1 MIMSKLLYVK
11 YNSFRRPDYRIST
24 EIVENGGKLE
34 VVKKPMN
41 AASEANVALIA
52 DKYALLKDLY
62 SDIEPIPCEKR
73 DTAVVFPF
81 INGTELLSDLD
92 LQHLDEQSLY
102 SEIDKALDKIFAFK
116 QPATHFVKT
125 DKFTA
130 IFGDL
135 SPAES
140 EDAYPVTNID
150 SNFDNFLSDGNKIW
164 CIDYEWVADFPV
176 PVRFIKYR
184 TLLYFYTKNGERLG
198 KAIPLNSFL
207 AHYGFSTDD
216 IKLFGVMDD
225 NFQQFVHG
233 EDRKYMLTAR
243 YEKGHTSL
251 DELVDIAQ
259 RLPRELELKDQHIAN
274 LDNAISVRD
283 RIIKDKDSHILN
295 LNQTIIDRDTRITDL
310 DKAVKDRDVLIGN
323 LDQAVKSRDNDIAI
337 LNSSVADYRRALR
350 NPFFAMRLAARK
362 VKRKF
367 SKTPEAPEAESYEP
381 IEEPAPIT
389 YEQWIE
395 QIEADE
401 TYDETFD
408 YNPTISVVVPVYNVL
423 DKHLIPCI
431 ESVLS
436 QVYQNFEL
444 CIADDCSTWDN
455 VRNTLKKYE
464 DNPKVKIV
472 YRTENGHISR
482 STNSALELATGEF
495 VAFLDCDDTLSPNAL
510 YEIVRELNKN
520 RNLDFI
526 YSDEDKIDDDGNN
539 RHMPHFKPDWSPDTL
554 MALMYTCH
562 LGVYRTEIAKK
573 IGGLREGYEGSQDY
587 DFVLRF
593 TEQTTADKIAH
604 IAKILYHWRERG
616 ESTSLDPEAKP
627 YILEAAK
634 KAKEDALER
643 RGLKGEVELIPGMY
657 QYRVNYSSGKNPLVS
672 IIIPS
677 KDNPALLRQCLDSLT
692 YKTEYKNYEII
703 VVDNGSNDEN
713 KAEYERLISSVG
725 GKYVYSQEEFNFSHM
740 CNTGAAQAFG
750 EYYLFLNDDIEIIN
764 GIWLGRM
771 LGQAE
776 LPHAGAVGAKL
787 LYPGGDMIQH
797 CGVMSIGSGPVHA
810 FGGMSDSQG
819 YYFGRNKL
827 DYNWLAVTAACLMVS
842 AAKFKEI
849 GGFNE
854 DLRVAYNDVDL
865 CFRLYEAGYYNI
877 VRNDAV
883 LYHHESASRGDD
895 RIDEAKMQRL
905 TRERDRLYKLHPNFD
920 FNDPFY
926 NPNLSYYSNTFEN
939 NYFNLMLSQ
948 CIVNEA
954 GETAEESDKLNG
966 FIDCLYDNKCVFAQG
981 WGFVPGEC
989 GKSTADLILESED
1002 NKYKVST
1009 VLHIRPDLKN
1019 AFPNE
1024 RYIEKSGFRVYFSK
1038 ENMKPGEYTIS
1049 VSIGGLKKKL
1059 DKRIVV

>member
-1 MIMSKLLYVK
+1 MSKLVYVK
-11 YNSFRRPDYRIST
+11 YNSYRRPDYRIST
-24 EIVENGGKLE
+24 EIVEDGGKLS
-34 VVKKPMN
+34 VIKRPMN
-41 AASEANVALIA
+41 SASAANVLLIA
-52 DKYALLKDLY
+52 DKYSLLGNLYKD
-62 SDIEPIPCEKR
+62 IKPIPCEIKG
-73 DTAVVFPF
+73 DTVVFPF
-81 INGTELLSDLD
+81 VSGNELLSDVD
-92 LQHLDEQSLY
+92 LQHLSEEDLY
-102 SEIDKALDKIFAFK
+102 AEVSKTLDKVFDFNQTPGRFA
-116 QPATHFVKT
+116 VT
-125 DKFTA
+125 DKFKEM
-130 IFGDL
+130 FGDII
-135 SPAES
+135 PDAS
-140 EDAYPVTNID
+140 EEAYPVTNID
-150 SNFDNFLSDGNKIW
+150 SNFDNFLADKDKIW

-176 PVRFIKYR
+176 PIRFVKYR
-184 TLLYFYTKNGERLG
+184 TLLYFYTKNGALLSDTITLD
-198 KAIPLNSFL
+198 KFL
-207 AHYGFSTDD
+207 AHFGFSADD
-216 IKLFGVMDD
+216 VKIFGAMDD

-233 EDRKYMLTAR
+233 KDRKYIMTSK
-243 YEKGHTSL
+243 YEKAHRSL
-251 DELVDIAQ
+251 DEIVETAD
-259 RLPRELELKDQHIAN
+259 RLPKEMALKDQHIAN
-274 LDNAISVRD
+274 LDNAISIRD
-283 RIIKDKDSHILN
+283 RIIGDKDSQINDLN
-295 LNQTIIDRDTRITDL
+295 EAIGNL
-310 DKAVKDRDVLIGN
+310 DQAVKDRDVLIGN

-337 LNSSVADYRRALR
+337 LNSNVADYRRALR

-367 SKTPEAPEAESYEP
+367 SKTPETPEAESYEP

-395 QIEADE
+395 QIEAEE

-482 STNSALELATGEF
+482 STNSALELAIGEF
-495 VAFLDCDDTLSPNAL
+495 VTFLDCDDTLSPNAL
-510 YEIVRELNKN
+510 YEVVRELNKN

-562 LGVYRTEIAKK
+562 LGVYRTEIVKK

-692 YKTEYKNYEII
+692 YKTEYKNYEIV

-740 CNTGAAQAFG
+740 CNTGAAQASG
-750 EYYLFLNDDIEIIN
+750 DYYLFLNDDIEIIN

-905 TRERDRLYKLHPNFD
+905 TRERNRLYKLHPDFD

-939 NYFNLMLSQ
+939 NYFNIMLKDCKATELSD
-948 CIVNEA
+948 VP
-954 GETAEESDKLNG
+954 EESDNLNG

-989 GKSTADLILESED
+989 GKSTAELILESED
-1002 NKYKVST
+1002 NAYKVST

>member
-1 MIMSKLLYVK
+1 MSKLVYVK
-11 YNSFRRPDYRIST
+11 YNSYRRPDYRIST
-24 EIVENGGKLE
+24 EIVEDGGKLS
-34 VVKKPMN
+34 VIKRPMN
-41 AASEANVALIA
+41 SASAANVLLIA
-52 DKYALLKDLY
+52 DKYSLLDNLYKD
-62 SDIEPIPCEKR
+62 IKPIPCEIKG
-73 DTAVVFPF
+73 DTVVFPF
-81 INGTELLSDLD
+81 VSGNELLSDVD
-92 LQHLDEQSLY
+92 LQHLSEEELY
-102 SEIDKALDKIFAFK
+102 AEVSKTLDKVFDFN
-116 QPATHFVKT
+116 QTPGRFTVT
-125 DKFTA
+125 DKFKEM
-130 IFGDL
+130 FGDII
-135 SPAES
+135 PDAGE
-140 EDAYPVTNID
+140 EAYPVTNID
-150 SNFDNFLSDGNKIW
+150 SNFDNFLADKDKIW

-176 PVRFIKYR
+176 PIRFVKYR
-184 TLLYFYTKNGERLG
+184 TLLYFYTKNGALLSDTITLD
-198 KAIPLNSFL
+198 KFL
-207 AHYGFSTDD
+207 AHFGFSSDD
-216 IKLFGVMDD
+216 VKIFGAMDD

-233 EDRKYMLTAR
+233 KDRKYIMTSK
-243 YEKGHTSL
+243 YEKAHRSL
-251 DELVDIAQ
+251 DEIVETAD
-259 RLPRELELKDQHIAN
+259 RLPKEMALKDQHIAN

-283 RIIKDKDSHILN
+283 RIIGDKDSQINN
-295 LNQTIIDRDTRITDL
+295 LNEAIGNL
-310 DKAVKDRDVLIGN
+310 DQAVKDRDVLIGN

-395 QIEADE
+395 QIEAEE

-495 VAFLDCDDTLSPNAL
+495 VTFLDCDDTLSPNAL
-510 YEIVRELNKN
+510 YEVVRELNKN

-526 YSDEDKIDDDGNN
+526 YSDEDKTDDDGNN

-562 LGVYRTEIAKK
+562 LGVYRTEIVKK

-643 RGLKGEVELIPGMY
+643 RGLKGKVELIPGMY

-692 YKTEYKNYEII
+692 YKTEYKNYEIV

-740 CNTGAAQAFG
+740 CNTGAAQASG

-865 CFRLYEAGYYNI
+865 CFRLYEAGYYNS

-895 RIDEAKMQRL
+895 RIDESKMQRL
-905 TRERDRLYKLHPNFD
+905 TRERNRLYKLHPDFD

-926 NPNLSYYSNTFEN
+926 NPNLSYYSNSFEN
-939 NYFNLMLSQ
+939 NYFNIMLKDCKATELSV
-948 CIVNEA
+948 IPK
-954 GETAEESDKLNG
+954 ESDNLNG

-981 WGFVPGEC
+981 WGFIPGEC